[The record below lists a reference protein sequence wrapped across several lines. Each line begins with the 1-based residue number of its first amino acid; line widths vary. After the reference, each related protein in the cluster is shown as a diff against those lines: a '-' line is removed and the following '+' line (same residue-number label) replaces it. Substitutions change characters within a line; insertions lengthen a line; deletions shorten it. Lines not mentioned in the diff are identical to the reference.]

1 MTVEDFIAEWQS
13 PVSYFIAHTS
23 GSTGEPK
30 EIKIDKR
37 FAEASAKRT
46 NRFFG
51 ITSDSH
57 LHLCLSPDYIAGK
70 MMIIRALTA
79 GAAFSYEEPSN
90 KPLQGFNRQIKLL
103 AVVPSQVEYLLS
115 CRELLMQVDNLLVGG
130 SAIPFSLRQKIADSG
145 VKAYESYGM
154 TETAS
159 HIALRRIV
167 EDTTLP
173 FETFPDITVSLGS
186 HENLVID
193 MPDKQIV
200 TRDVAKIVDSR
211 HFFILGRMDNAIIS
225 GGVKI
230 HPEEVE
236 RIIEKYLSD
245 KAYFITSLPD
255 DKWGER
261 VVLCIEGDVWQDEEL
276 MRLKS
281 DLSAALPS
289 AQRPKEIR
297 FIQVFKRTSTGKLI
311 RRI

>member
-30 EIKIDKR
+30 EIKIDKK

-70 MMIIRALTA
+70 MMIIRALTVGA
-79 GAAFSYEEPSN
+79 GFSYEEPSN
-90 KPLQGFNRQIKLL
+90 KPLQGVNRHIKLL

-115 CRELLMQVDNLLVGG
+115 CKELLMQVDNLLVGG
-130 SAIPFSLRQKIADSG
+130 SSIPFSLRRKIAYSG

-159 HIALRRIV
+159 HIALRKIV
-167 EDTTLP
+167 EDATMP
-173 FETFPDITVSLGS
+173 FESFPDIAVSLGS
-186 HENLVID
+186 HDNLIID

-200 TRDVAKIVDSR
+200 TRDVAKVIDSR

-225 GGVKI
+225 GGIKI
-230 HPEEVE
+230 HPEEIE
-236 RIIEKYLSD
+236 RIIERYLLGNT
-245 KAYFITSLPD
+245 YFITSLPD

-261 VVLCIEGDVWQDEEL
+261 VVLCIEGDAWQDDEL

-281 DLSAALPS
+281 DLSVALPPT
-289 AQRPKEIR
+289 QRPKVIR
-297 FIQVFKRTSTGKLI
+297 FIPVFKRTSTGKLI